1 MGNAI
6 AQMRAEVSGML
17 TATRHV
23 LAAVQAQ
30 LRSGYAGNG
39 PEIPWLL
46 EAMRRLFSAHADE
59 LAEHLKRLGA
69 SPADRA
75 DSGSLAVD
83 LVDAAVRKIAP
94 EGAAKALRD
103 YYTAL
108 SLLDAGALIVETDAR
123 AQGFSST
130 AALAT
135 RHREEIST
143 LMVRIREALPE
154 AIKGEIDVQSRER
167 TA

>member
-6 AQMRAEVSGML
+6 AQIRAQVSGML

-23 LAAVQAQ
+23 LEAVQAQ

-39 PEIPWLL
+39 ADVLWLL
-46 EAMRRLFSAHADE
+46 ETLRRTFGSHAEE
-59 LAEHLKRLGA
+59 LAGHLKRLGA
-69 SPADRA
+69 SPADA
-75 DSGSLAVD
+75 GDTGSLAVD
-83 LVDAAVRKIAP
+83 LVDTAVRKIAP
-94 EGAAKALRD
+94 EGGANALRD

-108 SLLDAGALIVETDAR
+108 SLLHAGALMLETNAR
-123 AQGFSST
+123 ALGFSST

-143 LMVRIREALPE
+143 LMARIREALPG
-154 AIKGEIDVQSRER
+154 AIKGEIDVQARER